1 MEQRE
6 GERLTSVEAVAD
18 LAPCGTC
25 LGVFHTDIEGGVLL
39 LHAFVECLK
48 LLNAAKGEIRI
59 NLSRIDILCALDAY
73 AERRSAMSTATGG
86 GRTAP

>member
-1 MEQRE
+1 M
-6 GERLTSVEAVAD
+6 
-18 LAPCGTC
+18 
-25 LGVFHTDIEGGVLL
+25 